1 MMLKLEAVFG
11 GEVSLTLDQI
21 DDLDISCEWEAAQ
34 MRNEMEERQIAAI
47 DKEKFGVPD
56 DMLLAK
62 WYTPE
67 EREQIEK
74 AKNLERNQAMGQL
87 AQLIRQQEQA
97 NAQQTPEQAQMM
109 AAGGNGNGNVPPQ
122 LRGAN
127 GQTDLSAD

>member
-1 MMLKLEAVFG
+1 
-11 GEVSLTLDQI
+11 
-21 DDLDISCEWEAAQ
+21 
-34 MRNEMEERQIAAI
+34 
-47 DKEKFGVPD
+47 
-56 DMLLAK
+56 MLLAK